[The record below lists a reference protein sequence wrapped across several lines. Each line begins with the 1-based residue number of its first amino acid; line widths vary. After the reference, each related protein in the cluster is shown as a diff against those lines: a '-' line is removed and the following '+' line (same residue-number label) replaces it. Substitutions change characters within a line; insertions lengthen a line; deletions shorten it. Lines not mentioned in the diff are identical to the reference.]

1 MEKSCRYWRCLWC
14 IIISKAF
21 DCILH
26 DFITAKLEAYGF
38 QIDTLRPVY
47 DYPSNR
53 KQRVKLN
60 KTFSSRRDIEYVV
73 LQGST
78 LGPLLFNIH
87 LCDLFYFLDDLDI
100 AGYANDTTP
109 YTVKENKILVNA
121 LDASSQKLF
130 KWFNNNFMKANND
143 QSHLF

>member
-1 MEKSCRYWRCLWC
+1 MT
-14 IIISKAF
+14 I
-21 DCILH
+21 H
-26 DFITAKLEAYGF
+26 
-38 QIDTLRPVY
+38 QIE
-47 DYPSNR
+47 N
-53 KQRVKLN
+53 RVKLN

-100 AGYANDTTP
+100 AGYANDTTL

-121 LDASSQKLF
+121 LDSSSQKLF
-130 KWFNNNFMKANND
+130 KWFNNNFMKAYND